1 MLRDYC
7 SYRTIKNP
15 LRGSSGLLL
24 DDFYKA
30 VVDKKAKYKNLSL
43 SFGVFLLL
51 SALLIFTKKLLW
63 QRFSVCN
70 RIFI

>member
-30 VVDKKAKYKNLSL
+30 VVDKKAEYKNLLL
-43 SFGVFLLL
+43 SFVVFFVAVGTSDFYEKATLATVFCL
-51 SALLIFTKKLLW
+51 
-63 QRFSVCN
+63 Q
-70 RIFI
+70 